1 MDAQEYQAKH
11 ETQLIHDYAPSYDP
25 AVYGG
30 TYPDR
35 FHIKTVQV
43 LGLHRPAHCFHWLTN
58 CTVGMMAICSM
69 GCPGTVLG
77 TSNSMEMMGHG

>member
-1 MDAQEYQAKH
+1 MDARKYQAEHVTQLNWNQSHNDAMQGPMDAREYQAKH
-11 ETQLIHDYAPSYDP
+11 ETQLIHDQLPSYDP

-43 LGLHRPAHCFHWLTN
+43 RIWA
-58 CTVGMMAICSM
+58 
-69 GCPGTVLG
+69 
-77 TSNSMEMMGHG
+77 

>member
-43 LGLHRPAHCFHWLTN
+43 LAKNRKGLGFR
-58 CTVGMMAICSM
+58 V
-69 GCPGTVLG
+69 
-77 TSNSMEMMGHG
+77 

>member
-1 MDAQEYQAKH
+1 MHAEEFQAKH
-11 ETQLIHDYAPSYDP
+11 ETQLIHDQLPSYDP

-43 LGLHRPAHCFHWLTN
+43 SKAFPSSPGRLQ
-58 CTVGMMAICSM
+58 
-69 GCPGTVLG
+69 CPCIV
-77 TSNSMEMMGHG
+77 